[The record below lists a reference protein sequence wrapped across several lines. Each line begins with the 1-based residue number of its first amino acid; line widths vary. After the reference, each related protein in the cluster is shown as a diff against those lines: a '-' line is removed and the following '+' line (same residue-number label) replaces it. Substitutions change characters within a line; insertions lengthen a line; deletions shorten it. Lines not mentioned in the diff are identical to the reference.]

1 MPTHFAIVVDGEVA
15 INVTYPDDMPHF
27 EKHIAICRSGPTFIE
42 VPEPIVE
49 GSTWDGS
56 TFTPP
61 S

>member
-1 MPTHFAIVVDGEVA
+1 MPTYFAVIVDGEVA
-15 INVTYPDDMPHF
+15 ANATYPDIPLF
-27 EKHIAICRSGPTFIE
+27 EKAVAIARSNPIFVE